1 MTGFE
6 PATSSSRTRRSTKLS
21 HIPIADKGYPK
32 GIYNQ
37 AMLLQGKKG
46 LVLSVTNDRSIGW
59 AIAEAATSHGAVVG
73 IGVQNEKT
81 RERVEPLVEGRSDY
95 RMFQCDFMF
104 DDQVEALVEAVKAEF
119 GSIDFFVHS
128 AAYANKED
136 LMGQF
141 IDTSEE
147 GFKTALTISAYS
159 LVKLA
164 RALAP
169 IMNDDGSIVALS
181 YLGSVRAASNYNV
194 MGVAKAALESEVRYL
209 AADLGGR
216 GIRVNTLSPGP
227 INTVAARGV
236 KGLIEMIDHVHERAP
251 LKRPFGAEEVGGS
264 AVYLLSDLSR
274 GVTGQI
280 IFIDNGY
287 NIAGV

>member
-1 MTGFE
+1 
-6 PATSSSRTRRSTKLS
+6 
-21 HIPIADKGYPK
+21 
-32 GIYNQ
+32 
-37 AMLLQGKKG
+37 MLLEGKKG

-59 AIAEAATSHGAVVG
+59 AIADAAAAHGATVG
-73 IGVQNEKT
+73 IGVQNERT
-81 RERVEPLVEGRSDY
+81 RERVEPLVEGKDAFKL
-95 RMFQCDFMF
+95 FQCDFMF
-104 DDQVEALVEAVKAEF
+104 DEQIEALVESVKAEY
-119 GSIDFFVHS
+119 GKIDFFVHS
-128 AAYANKED
+128 AAFANKED
-136 LMGQF
+136 LMGRF

-147 GFKTALTISAYS
+147 GFKTALTISSYS
-159 LVKLA
+159 LVKLT
-164 RALAP
+164 RALEP
-169 IMNDDGSIVALS
+169 LMNDDGTIIALS
-181 YLGSVRAASNYNV
+181 YLGSVRAATNYNV

-251 LKRPFGAEEVGGS
+251 LKRPFGAEEVAGS

-280 IFIDNGY
+280 IYIDNGY
-287 NIAGV
+287 NIVGV